1 MVHSIKKAMKRMSVF
16 ILMFFVVSECFSQ
29 DWNSARISVLNG
41 GSIPLTF
48 NSIEKLKKGIEILS
62 GTKFGISLGTKNIVG
77 HDLTGFVLNFRTFN
91 SQANLTGDYYTLPLN
106 RIRVKAENV
115 IGLETGNSLGYMD
128 LAADWTPLFTYEN
141 LLWSDLTW
149 VTHQLNISY
158 ECGKPE
164 SDGGNGALLGENPD
178 YYTVEI
184 EFELVPTG
192 PGF

>member
-1 MVHSIKKAMKRMSVF
+1 MKRMSVF
-16 ILMFFVVSECFSQ
+16 ILMIFIVSECFSQ

-62 GTKFGISLGTKNIVG
+62 GTKFGISLGSIVG
-77 HDLTGFVLNFRTFN
+77 HDLTGFVLNFRSFN
-91 SQANLTGDYYTLPLN
+91 NQPNLKGDFYTLPLN
-106 RIRVKAENV
+106 RIRVRAENV
-115 IGLETGNSLGYMD
+115 IGLGSGLTFGYRD
-128 LAADWTPLFTYEN
+128 LASDWTPLFTYE
-141 LLWSDLTW
+141 DLIPPWDDLSWT
-149 VTHQLNISY
+149 THQLNISY

-164 SDGGNGALLGENPD
+164 SDGGNGALLGEAPD

>member
-1 MVHSIKKAMKRMSVF
+1 MVHSIKKTMKRISVF
-16 ILMFFVVSECFSQ
+16 ILMFFIVSECFSQ

-62 GTKFGISLGTKNIVG
+62 GTKFGISLGTNHIVD